1 MESTVLIKLRN
12 NKAIKL
18 LRDMEELDLISVLD
32 ENIETKKV
40 KLSDKYKNVFTKE
53 DAKDFIKHTESMR
66 KEWENTL

>member
-1 MESTVLIKLRN
+1 MESIILIKLTN

-66 KEWENTL
+66 KEWENT

>member
-1 MESTVLIKLRN
+1 MESIILIKLTN

-18 LRDMEELDLISVLD
+18 LRNMEELDLISVLD

-66 KEWENTL
+66 KEWENT

>member
-1 MESTVLIKLRN
+1 MESTILIKLTN

-66 KEWENTL
+66 KEWENT

>member
-1 MESTVLIKLRN
+1 MESTILIKLTN

-40 KLSDKYKNVFTKE
+40 KLSHKYKNVFTKE

-66 KEWENTL
+66 KEWENT

>member
-1 MESTVLIKLRN
+1 MIKLTN

-18 LRDMEELDLISVLD
+18 LRDMEELDLIGVLD

-66 KEWENTL
+66 KEWENT

>member
-1 MESTVLIKLRN
+1 MESTILIKLIN

-53 DAKDFIKHTESMR
+53 DAKDFIKHTESKR

>member
-1 MESTVLIKLRN
+1 MESTILIKLTN

-32 ENIETKKV
+32 ENIETNKV

-53 DAKDFIKHTESMR
+53 DAKDFILHTESMR
-66 KEWENTL
+66 KEWENT

>member
-1 MESTVLIKLRN
+1 MESIILIKLTN

-18 LRDMEELDLISVLD
+18 LRDMEELDLIGVLD

-66 KEWENTL
+66 KECENT

>member
-1 MESTVLIKLRN
+1 
-12 NKAIKL
+12 
-18 LRDMEELDLISVLD
+18 MEELDLIGVLD

-66 KEWENTL
+66 KEWENT

>member
-1 MESTVLIKLRN
+1 MESIILIKLTN

-18 LRDMEELDLISVLD
+18 LRDMEELDLIGVLD

-66 KEWENTL
+66 KEWENT

>member
-1 MESTVLIKLRN
+1 
-12 NKAIKL
+12 
-18 LRDMEELDLISVLD
+18 MEELDLISVLD

-53 DAKDFIKHTESMR
+53 DAKDFIIHTESKR